1 MLAKRKCSKW
11 ASWSITQKQ
20 GVHTE
25 SNRINVLVENEGEG
39 YREVEDG
46 ETLGTDGERQNLNG
60 VEDNERTE
68 SNTADR

>member
-1 MLAKRKCSKW
+1 
-11 ASWSITQKQ
+11 
-20 GVHTE
+20 
-25 SNRINVLVENEGEG
+25 LVENEGEG

>member
-46 ETLGTDGERQNLNG
+46 ETLGTDGERQDLNG